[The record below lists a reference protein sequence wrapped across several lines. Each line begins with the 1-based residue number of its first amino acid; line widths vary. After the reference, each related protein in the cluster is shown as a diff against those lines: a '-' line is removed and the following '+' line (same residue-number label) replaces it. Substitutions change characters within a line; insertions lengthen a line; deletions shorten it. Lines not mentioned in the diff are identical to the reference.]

1 MGPLP
6 TLGAQ
11 GSRPLLACISLFSHS
26 GWAVVGASGARPV
39 TFFSDFPGH
48 GITGSK
54 GMDSSLFMI
63 GCSRHWNALPS
74 TVNCSLASDSA
85 NPKYVEK
92 FSPSSLVSVT
102 TSAHARRKFVCLFF
116 TLLSPC
122 SHHNEGTSSNETKRK
137 YSNILYTHTHI
148 HAQSLQS
155 CLTVWDPIVY
165 SLPGSSVHGVLQTR
179 ILEWVVTPSSRGSS
193 RPRDSTHVSCL
204 LYWQGSFL
212 PLEPPGRSI

>member
-1 MGPLP
+1 MHFHPRLTAVWPQTPP
-6 TLGAQ
+6 TPSMWRNFHHHLW
-11 GSRPLLACISLFSHS
+11 SVSPHLLMQEESL
-26 GWAVVGASGARPV
+26 
-39 TFFSDFPGH
+39 
-48 GITGSK
+48 
-54 GMDSSLFMI
+54 
-63 GCSRHWNALPS
+63 
-74 TVNCSLASDSA
+74 
-85 NPKYVEK
+85 
-92 FSPSSLVSVT
+92 
-102 TSAHARRKFVCLFF
+102 FVCLFF

-137 YSNILYTHTHI
+137 YSNILYTHTHTHI